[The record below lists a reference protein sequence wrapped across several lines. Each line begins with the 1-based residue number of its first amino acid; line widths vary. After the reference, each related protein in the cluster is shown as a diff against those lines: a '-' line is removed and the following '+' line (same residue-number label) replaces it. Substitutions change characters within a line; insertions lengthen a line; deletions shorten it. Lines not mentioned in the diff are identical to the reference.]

1 MNRMRR
7 FLTSLTVVAT
17 LLSALSASV
26 WAVPLPSDGFNFGM
40 TFAPETQLV
49 VYVDGEWNTELS
61 GVYGYG
67 ETVQLTVPE
76 ELAIPESAAKKSF
89 SHWEADGSVISYSK
103 NLTLTL
109 NAHTTLYAVY
119 ASSAPT
125 PKDAASFTSVTRST
139 DGNSIVFQAVAA
151 PSEGAVEAAGILYS
165 TTVSGS
171 ALTLD
176 NESASKEAAV
186 KSVQGLTD
194 IPKSFLDENNCW
206 SFQLTPTDE
215 NATCY
220 ARAYATIG
228 GTPVYGDVKTIKL
241 SELSDGVA
249 MIANLEGFDLYNL
262 GEDGWKDIR
271 TILEEQTSDMRTV
284 TFYANGGVGAPITQ
298 AYLGE
303 SVTLRANSFTRD
315 GYVFSGWSTEEKGG
329 GTTYTDGQ
337 QNVALGETKQ
347 LYAQWRV
354 RSSGGSSSGTA
365 TTVTVPVTG
374 DSGTVSVSVSVKD
387 KDATVAPL
395 TEKQVDSIV
404 GTGSTA
410 STVEIDASSLG
421 KEITTV
427 TIPADT
433 VKVIEAAVSSPDK
446 DAESLTVKLSE
457 GSITFDAEAL
467 KTIAE
472 QTKGDG
478 LKVNLDDIGTE
489 KLNTAQKTAV
499 SDLTVETVLDAY
511 VTSGS
516 TRISDFKGG
525 SATVNV
531 KHTLKADQRPAGIV
545 VWYVAD
551 NGTRT
556 QIPATFRNGEI
567 VFTVTHFSNYVI
579 AYDAERAANSHLNC
593 QKDATCPIT
602 AFTDASATAWY
613 HDGVH
618 FALENNIMSGYG
630 NGKFGPGDTTSR
642 AMMAQILWNMEGKP
656 VVNYAMSYTDVDT
669 DAWYAEAVRWATA
682 QGIMSGYGYNKFGPN
697 DDMTR
702 EQLVTIMYRYA
713 QMKKVDVSIGEDTN
727 ILSYDDA
734 FDVSEWAVPAMQWAV
749 GAGIVNGTSA
759 STLSPK
765 NNASRAE
772 IATIVMRYCVKNAK

>member
-1 MNRMRR
+1 MK
-7 FLTSLTVVAT
+7 AKK
-17 LLSALSASV
+17 LSALLVTLCAAAMLLAAPVTAAIDPVLIFSA
-26 WAVPLPSDGFNFGM
+26 
-40 TFAPETQLV
+40 ETNLTV
-49 VYVDGEWNTELS
+49 SVDGSVSDALS
-61 GVYGYG
+61 DTVPYG
-67 ETVQLTVPE
+67 EAVTLTAPTVPNKTFRYWTNGE
-76 ELAIPESAAKKSF
+76 GE
-89 SHWEADGSVISYSK
+89 VISYSRD
-103 NLTLTL
+103 LTLTMYA
-109 NAHTTLYAVY
+109 NTSVSAVY
-119 ASSAPT
+119 GA
-125 PKDAASFTSVTRST
+125 SVTAKTSAAFLNVTRT
-139 DGNSIVFQAVAA
+139 DGEIVFNAIASA
-151 PSEGAVEAAGILYS
+151 TGNITGAGIRYS
-165 TTVSGS
+165 TTKN
-171 ALTLD
+171 TLND
-176 NESASKEAAV
+176 LKGTEGVMVVAADGTPNWTLIV
-186 KSVQGLTD
+186 
-194 IPKSFLDENNCW
+194 
-206 SFQLTPTDE
+206 TPTDE
-215 NATCY
+215 NTTCC
-220 ARAYATIG
+220 AVAYVTIG
-228 GTPVYGDVKTIKL
+228 TETTYSMVKAVKL
-241 SELSDGVA
+241 SELNYGVS
-249 MIANLEGFDLYNL
+249 MVTNL
-262 GEDGWKDIR
+262 GDILLPENMN
-271 TILEEQTSDMRTV
+271 ISFATV
-284 TFYANGGVGAPITQ
+284 TFDANGGAGAMAPQGVVKGAATALNANTFTREGYTFNGWSTTPTGSV
-298 AYLGE
+298 AYSDGQ
-303 SVTLRANSFTRD
+303 SVTLSED
-315 GYVFSGWSTEEKGG
+315 
-329 GTTYTDGQ
+329 TT
-337 QNVALGETKQ
+337 
-347 LYAQWRV
+347 LYAQWSSKYSDSSGR
-354 RSSGGSSSGTA
+354 SGGSSSGTA

-489 KLNTAQKTAV
+489 KLNSAQKTAV

-525 SATVNV
+525 SATVSV

-556 QIPATFRNGEI
+556 QIPATFRNGEV

-656 VVNYAMSYTDVDT
+656 AVNYAMSYTDVDT
-669 DAWYAEAVRWATA
+669 DAWYAEAVRWANA
-682 QGIMSGYGYNKFGPN
+682 EGIVEGYSNTKFGPN
-697 DDMTR
+697 DAVTR
-702 EQLVTIMYRYA
+702 EQLAVILYRYA
-713 QMKKVDVSIGEDTN
+713 QYKKADMSASASLSNYGDAQTVSG
-727 ILSYDDA
+727 
-734 FDVSEWAVPAMQWAV
+734 WATSAMQGAV
-749 GAGIVNGTSA
+749 GSGIINGIDGNLAPVNHAT
-759 STLSPK
+759 
-765 NNASRAE
+765 RAQV
-772 IATIVMRYCVKNAK
+772 ATMLMRYSTAK

>member
-1 MNRMRR
+1 MKTIIKR
-7 FLTSLTVVAT
+7 FALLTALVALFAALAVTAYADGPDPFDMSLV
-17 LLSALSASV
+17 
-26 WAVPLPSDGFNFGM
+26 
-40 TFAPETQLV
+40 FAPETQLT
-49 VYVDGEWNTELS
+49 VYVDNQWSSALS
-61 GVYGYG
+61 GTYGFG
-67 ETVQLTVPE
+67 DKATIT
-76 ELAIPESAAKKSF
+76 ADSTINGKTF
-89 SHWEADGSVISYSK
+89 SHWVAEGSIISYSRTL
-103 NLTLTL
+103 NLTM

-119 ASSAPT
+119 ASGTPTTAPV
-125 PKDAASFTSVTRST
+125 AGFTSVTRT
-139 DGNSIVFQAVAA
+139 NDGAKISFQAIASA
-151 PSEGAVEAAGILYS
+151 DTAGIVYS
-165 TTVSGS
+165 TTATGN
-171 ALTLD
+171 ALKIGGTGVT
-176 NESASKEAAV
+176 NEAAV
-186 KSVQGLTD
+186 KSADLTTTLPNS
-194 IPKSFLDENNCW
+194 ILDENKCW
-206 SFQLTPTDE
+206 MLQITPESASTE
-215 NATCY
+215 Y
-220 ARAYATIG
+220 HVRAYVTVG
-228 GTPVYGDVKTIKL
+228 ETTTYGDVKDVKL
-241 SELSDGVA
+241 SDLESGVSL
-249 MIANLEGFDLYNL
+249 IANLEGFKPGTNDTLAGL
-262 GEDGWKDIR
+262 TDGMHIVSYD
-271 TILEEQTSDMRTV
+271 
-284 TFYANGGVGAPITQ
+284 ANSGVGATIMQ
-298 AYLGE
+298 AFKGT
-303 SVTLRANSFTRD
+303 SVKLRANTFTRE
-315 GYVFSGWSTEEKGG
+315 GYTFNGWSTNQNGG

-337 QNVALGETKQ
+337 TVTLTADTT
-347 LYAQWRV
+347 LYAQWRSN
-354 RSSGGSSSGTA
+354 SSGGSSSGTA

-525 SATVNV
+525 SATVSV

-556 QIPATFRNGEI
+556 QIPATFRNGEV

-593 QKDATCPIT
+593 QKDDTCPIT

-772 IATIVMRYCVKNAK
+772 IATIVMRYCEQNAK

>member
-1 MNRMRR
+1 MKTIIKR
-7 FLTSLTVVAT
+7 FALLTALVALFAALAVTAYADGPDPFDMSL
-17 LLSALSASV
+17 
-26 WAVPLPSDGFNFGM
+26 D
-40 TFAPETQLV
+40 FAPETQLT
-49 VYVDGEWNTELS
+49 VYVDNQWSSALS
-61 GVYGYG
+61 GTYGFG
-67 ETVQLTVPE
+67 DKATIT
-76 ELAIPESAAKKSF
+76 ADSTINGKTF
-89 SHWEADGSVISYSK
+89 SHWVAEGSIISYSRTL
-103 NLTLTL
+103 NLTM

-119 ASSAPT
+119 ASGTPTTAPV
-125 PKDAASFTSVTRST
+125 AGFTSVTRT
-139 DGNSIVFQAVAA
+139 NDGAKISFQAIASA
-151 PSEGAVEAAGILYS
+151 DTAGIVYS
-165 TTVSGS
+165 TTATGN
-171 ALTLD
+171 ALKIGGTGVT
-176 NESASKEAAV
+176 NEAAV
-186 KSVQGLTD
+186 KSADLTTTLPNS
-194 IPKSFLDENNCW
+194 ILDENKCW
-206 SFQLTPTDE
+206 MLQITPESASTE
-215 NATCY
+215 Y
-220 ARAYATIG
+220 HVRAYVTVG
-228 GTPVYGDVKTIKL
+228 ETTTYGDVKDVKL
-241 SELSDGVA
+241 SDLESGVSL
-249 MIANLEGFDLYNL
+249 IANLEGFKPGTNDTLAGL
-262 GEDGWKDIR
+262 TDGMHIVSYD
-271 TILEEQTSDMRTV
+271 
-284 TFYANGGVGAPITQ
+284 ANSGVGATIMQ
-298 AYLGE
+298 AFKGTSVKLRANTFTREGYTFNGWSTTPTGSVAYSDGQ
-303 SVTLRANSFTRD
+303 SVTLSED
-315 GYVFSGWSTEEKGG
+315 
-329 GTTYTDGQ
+329 TT
-337 QNVALGETKQ
+337 
-347 LYAQWRV
+347 LYAQWSSKYSDSSGR
-354 RSSGGSSSGTA
+354 SGGSSSGTA

-478 LKVNLDDIGTE
+478 LKVNLDGIGTE

-499 SDLTVETVLDAY
+499 SDLAVETVLDAY

-525 SATVNV
+525 SATVSV

-556 QIPATFRNGEI
+556 QIPATFRNGEV
-567 VFTVTHFSNYVI
+567 VFTVSHFSNYVI

-593 QKDATCPIT
+593 PKDDTCPIST
-602 AFTDASATAWY
+602 FTDASATAWY

-618 FALENNIMSGYG
+618 FALENSIMSGYG

-642 AMMAQILWNMEGKP
+642 AMIAQILWNMEGKP
-656 VVNYAMSYTDVDT
+656 VVNYAMSYTDVDGE
-669 DAWYAEAVRWATA
+669 AWYTEAVRWATA
-682 QGIMSGYGYNKFGPN
+682 EKIMSGYGGGKFGPG
-697 DDMTR
+697 DAMTR

-713 QMKKVDVSIGEDTN
+713 QYKGVDVSVGEDTN

-734 FDVSEWAVPAMQWAV
+734 LTVSEFAIPAMQWAV
-749 GAGIVNGTSA
+749 GSGAVGGRTST
-759 STLSPK
+759 TLNPK
-765 NNASRAE
+765 DTAIRAE
-772 IATIVMRYCVKNAK
+772 IATIIMRYCTEIAK

>member
-1 MNRMRR
+1 MK
-7 FLTSLTVVAT
+7 AKK
-17 LLSALSASV
+17 LSALLVTLCAAAMLLAAPVTAAIDPVLIFSA
-26 WAVPLPSDGFNFGM
+26 
-40 TFAPETQLV
+40 ETNLTV
-49 VYVDGEWNTELS
+49 SVDGSVSDALS
-61 GVYGYG
+61 DTVPYG
-67 ETVQLTVPE
+67 EAVTLTAPTVPNKTFRYWTNGE
-76 ELAIPESAAKKSF
+76 GE
-89 SHWEADGSVISYSK
+89 VISYSRD
-103 NLTLTL
+103 LTLTMYA
-109 NAHTTLYAVY
+109 NTSVSAVY
-119 ASSAPT
+119 GASVTAKSSA
-125 PKDAASFTSVTRST
+125 AFLNVTRT
-139 DGNSIVFQAVAA
+139 DGEIVFNAIASA
-151 PSEGAVEAAGILYS
+151 TGNITGAGIRYS
-165 TTVSGS
+165 TTKN
-171 ALTLD
+171 TL
-176 NESASKEAAV
+176 
-186 KSVQGLTD
+186 
-194 IPKSFLDENNCW
+194 
-206 SFQLTPTDE
+206 
-215 NATCY
+215 
-220 ARAYATIG
+220 
-228 GTPVYGDVKTIKL
+228 
-241 SELSDGVA
+241 
-249 MIANLEGFDLYNL
+249 
-262 GEDGWKDIR
+262 
-271 TILEEQTSDMRTV
+271 
-284 TFYANGGVGAPITQ
+284 
-298 AYLGE
+298 
-303 SVTLRANSFTRD
+303 
-315 GYVFSGWSTEEKGG
+315 
-329 GTTYTDGQ
+329 
-337 QNVALGETKQ
+337 
-347 LYAQWRV
+347 
-354 RSSGGSSSGTA
+354 
-365 TTVTVPVTG
+365 
-374 DSGTVSVSVSVKD
+374 
-387 KDATVAPL
+387 
-395 TEKQVDSIV
+395 
-404 GTGSTA
+404 
-410 STVEIDASSLG
+410 SLG

-556 QIPATFRNGEI
+556 QIPATFRNGEV

-656 VVNYAMSYTDVDT
+656 VVNYAMNYTDVDAG
-669 DAWYAEAVRWATA
+669 AWYAEAVRWATA
-682 QGIMSGYGYNKFGPN
+682 QGIMAGYGHNKFGPN

-713 QMKKVDVSIGEDTN
+713 QLKKVDVSIGEDTN

-734 FDVSEWAVPAMQWAV
+734 QTVSEWAIPAMQWAV
-749 GAGIVNGTSA
+749 GAGIVNGTST

-772 IATIVMRYCVKNAK
+772 IATIVMRYCEKNAK

>member
-1 MNRMRR
+1 MKTIIKR
-7 FLTSLTVVAT
+7 FALLTALVALFAALAVTAYADGPDPFDMSLV
-17 LLSALSASV
+17 
-26 WAVPLPSDGFNFGM
+26 
-40 TFAPETQLV
+40 FAPETQLT
-49 VYVDGEWNTELS
+49 VYVDNQWSSALS
-61 GVYGYG
+61 GTYGFG
-67 ETVQLTVPE
+67 DKATIT
-76 ELAIPESAAKKSF
+76 ADSTINGKTF
-89 SHWEADGSVISYSK
+89 SHWVAEGSIISYSRTL
-103 NLTLTL
+103 NLTM

-119 ASSAPT
+119 ASGTPTTAPV
-125 PKDAASFTSVTRST
+125 AGFTSVTRT
-139 DGNSIVFQAVAA
+139 NDGAKISFQAIASA
-151 PSEGAVEAAGILYS
+151 DTAGIVYS
-165 TTVSGS
+165 TTATGN
-171 ALTLD
+171 ALKIGGTGVT
-176 NESASKEAAV
+176 NEAAV
-186 KSVQGLTD
+186 KSADLTTTLPNS
-194 IPKSFLDENNCW
+194 ILDENKCW
-206 SFQLTPTDE
+206 MLQITPESASTE
-215 NATCY
+215 Y
-220 ARAYATIG
+220 HVRAYVTVG
-228 GTPVYGDVKTIKL
+228 ETTTYGDVKDVKL
-241 SELSDGVA
+241 SDLESGVSL
-249 MIANLEGFDLYNL
+249 IANLEGFKPGTNDTLAGL
-262 GEDGWKDIR
+262 TDGMHIVSYD
-271 TILEEQTSDMRTV
+271 
-284 TFYANGGVGAPITQ
+284 ANSGVGATIMQ
-298 AYLGE
+298 AFKGT
-303 SVTLRANSFTRD
+303 SVKLRANTFTRE
-315 GYVFSGWSTEEKGG
+315 GYTFNGWSTNQNGG

-337 QNVALGETKQ
+337 TVTLTADTT
-347 LYAQWRV
+347 LYAQWRSN
-354 RSSGGSSSGTA
+354 SSGGSSSGTA

-525 SATVNV
+525 SATVSV

-556 QIPATFRNGEI
+556 QIPATFRNGEV

-772 IATIVMRYCVKNAK
+772 IATIVMRYCEQNAK

>member
-1 MNRMRR
+1 MKKTIKHFL
-7 FLTSLTVVAT
+7 FLTALVTLFALLTVAAYADEPAAQDTSIDMSYVFT
-17 LLSALSASV
+17 
-26 WAVPLPSDGFNFGM
+26 PQI
-40 TFAPETQLV
+40 QLT
-49 VYVDGEWNTELS
+49 VYVDGEWSPALSNTYGFGDKATITAPDVS
-61 GVYGYG
+61 GK
-67 ETVQLTVPE
+67 T
-76 ELAIPESAAKKSF
+76 F
-89 SHWEADGSVISYSK
+89 SHWTADGSIVSYSNPL
-103 NLTLTL
+103 NLTM
-109 NAHTTLYAVY
+109 NAHTTIYAVY
-119 ASSAPT
+119 ANAAPT
-125 PKDAASFTSVTRST
+125 AKPVAGFTSITRT
-139 DGNSIVFQAVAA
+139 DDGESISFQAIAYPNGGTV
-151 PSEGAVEAAGILYS
+151 SAAGIVYS
-165 TTVSGS
+165 TTASGNNLKIGGGE
-171 ALTLD
+171 AVT
-176 NESASKEAAV
+176 NVAAV
-186 KSVQGLTD
+186 KYTD
-194 IPKSFLDENNCW
+194 LSTSYSGDPSNAPTMPASILDANKCW
-206 SFQLTPTDE
+206 MLQITPD
-215 NATCY
+215 NANTVY
-220 ARAYATIG
+220 HARAYVTVG
-228 GTPVYGDVKTIKL
+228 GTTTYGDVKDVKL
-241 SELSDGVA
+241 SELQSGIWMVANPGSDIDDTFTVPT
-249 MIANLEGFDLYNL
+249 MN
-262 GEDGWKDIR
+262 
-271 TILEEQTSDMRTV
+271 TV
-284 TFYANGGVGAPITQ
+284 TFEPNGGVGATMTQ
-298 AYLGE
+298 AFISGKE
-303 SVTLRANSFTRD
+303 ATLNANTFTRE
-315 GYVFSGWSTEEKGG
+315 GYTFNGWSTNQNGG

-337 QNVALGETKQ
+337 TVTLTADTT
-347 LYAQWRV
+347 LYAQWRSN
-354 RSSGGSSSGTA
+354 SSGGSSSGTA

-374 DSGTVSVSVSVKD
+374 DSGTVSVSVSVKG

-404 GTGSTA
+404 GIGSTA

-602 AFTDASATAWY
+602 AFNDASATAWY

-630 NGKFGPGDTTSR
+630 NSKFGPGDTTSR

-669 DAWYAEAVRWATA
+669 DAWYAEAVRWANA
-682 QGIMSGYGYNKFGPN
+682 EGIMSGYGYNKFGPN

-772 IATIVMRYCVKNAK
+772 IATIVMRYCEQNAK